1 LSWRDFFSRTKKPAV
16 ETSGHASPGE
26 LSIEEVGQEREAP
39 TTRIVETEIVRQII
53 ALGREPQPK
62 DIVGMRTQARA
73 GLPEQLY
80 SLYDE
85 MPRFGLGP
93 QVTKAREAV
102 KGSRIDVRAYPEEYQ
117 DTDDK
122 SREATFAREV
132 ADACRREFAPFTG
145 AIIDGLFDKF
155 LYGIGALEVV
165 VAPGAARN
173 GCEAVT
179 SVVKIP
185 PRRFRM
191 DPYTQRWDLMPLA
204 NSYETVSVA
213 QLMESGSLIFVEEG
227 GGTLPIDQRGLYWQC
242 LIPWT
247 LMQFGIRWW
256 GKFIELFGIPPR
268 SITYPASDPTAKKEA
283 EAIGRASGAQGFSA
297 IPDTMKMDFQNAAFG
312 TRGNSTYHE
321 SLIEFCRRW
330 FDAVICG
337 HSQSSGVQ
345 PGAGSIQSAEK
356 ADEDFIRITNAR
368 SASIA
373 TDIRAQLYVP
383 YVRRNFGA
391 EAVAFAPTISMT
403 MAREVDIEKFSRMVL
418 NLYLANAGESIS
430 VAEVLRRVG
439 LSVAKPT
446 ERNLGISK
454 GATANVEG
462 SQTSFEEQKM
472 RLVG

>member
-1 LSWRDFFSRTKKPAV
+1 
-16 ETSGHASPGE
+16 
-26 LSIEEVGQEREAP
+26 
-39 TTRIVETEIVRQII
+39 
-53 ALGREPQPK
+53 
-62 DIVGMRTQARA
+62 
-73 GLPEQLY
+73 
-80 SLYDE
+80 
-85 MPRFGLGP
+85 
-93 QVTKAREAV
+93 
-102 KGSRIDVRAYPEEYQ
+102 
-117 DTDDK
+117 
-122 SREATFAREV
+122 
-132 ADACRREFAPFTG
+132 
-145 AIIDGLFDKF
+145 
-155 LYGIGALEVV
+155 
-165 VAPGAARN
+165 
-173 GCEAVT
+173 
-179 SVVKIP
+179 
-185 PRRFRM
+185 M